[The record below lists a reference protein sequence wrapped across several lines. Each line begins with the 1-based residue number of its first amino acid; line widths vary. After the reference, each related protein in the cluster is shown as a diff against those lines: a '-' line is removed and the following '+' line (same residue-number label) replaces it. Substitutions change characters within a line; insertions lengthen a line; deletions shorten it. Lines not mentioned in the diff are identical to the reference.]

1 MEEELGKKVVDGK
14 IIDLDT
20 ASVEELQESIK
31 KIDTQIANT
40 HEEILRILGLKNNE
54 NKDEMRT
61 REGVEEDER

>member
-14 IIDLDT
+14 IIDLDM

-61 REGVEEDER
+61 RECVEEDER